1 MPSTVDEAIL
11 NKIVAGLSP
20 PQKQAVLTQSRFSRI
35 VAGVG
40 AGKTETLTRRI
51 VFLVASGAPPES
63 IVAFTFTEKAAASMK
78 ERIYTR
84 VREIL
89 GPAVARCLGRIFI
102 GTMHSYAARLLQSQ
116 FGYGNY
122 DVLDENQEVAFV
134 LQHGWE
140 LGLGQS
146 ARERR
151 KRYGVYCL
159 DFLKSQSV
167 VCDELLTTDEVG
179 CDGHERFAAEVEKYW
194 DLLERSQLLTFA
206 RMIRLAAENLRSS
219 KPDIGV
225 RHLIVD
231 EYQDIN
237 RAQEALIDAI
247 ITCGDASCMV
257 VGDPRQCIY
266 EWRGSDPGCFS
277 RFRSGEAESIDLLE
291 NWRSL
296 APTVRAA
303 NCLAECF
310 GDAELRKP
318 MENLRTEG
326 GLAVLAERDS
336 PLAEAEWV
344 AREILRS
351 VKGGLRYSDISILLR
366 SVSTSGQVFAE
377 TFDRHG
383 IPYLVGGKMGL
394 FRRLRRTRWHL
405 YGRG

>member
-20 PQKQAVLTQSRFSRI
+20 PQKQAVLTRSRFSRI
-35 VAGVG
+35 VAGAG

-51 VFLVASGAPPES
+51 VFLLASGAPPES

-89 GPAVARCLGRIFI
+89 GLDVARGLGRMFI
-102 GTMHSYAARLLQSQ
+102 GTMHSYAARLLQAQ

-122 DVLDENQEVAFV
+122 DILDENQEVAFV

-140 LGLGQS
+140 IGLGQS
-146 ARERR
+146 ARERGN
-151 KRYGVYCL
+151 RYGVYCL

-167 VCDELLTTDEVG
+167 VCDELLAIDEVG
-179 CDGHERFAAEVEKYW
+179 CDGHERFATEVEKYW

-257 VGDPRQCIY
+257 VGDPRQCVY

-296 APTVRAA
+296 SSIVRTA
-303 NCLAECF
+303 NSLAGHF
-310 GDAELRKP
+310 RDAELRKP
-318 MENLRTEG
+318 MANLRPE
-326 GLAVLAERDS
+326 
-336 PLAEAEWV
+336 
-344 AREILRS
+344 
-351 VKGGLRYSDISILLR
+351 
-366 SVSTSGQVFAE
+366 SGV
-377 TFDRHG
+377 T
-383 IPYLVGGKMGL
+383 L
-394 FRRLRRTRWHL
+394 
-405 YGRG
+405 